1 MHRENKSG
9 WAARARVQGGRLAL
23 TTIDVVEAAK
33 QLRTELKREFPATK
47 FRVRTDRFSGGESID
62 VHWRDGPALDS

>member
-1 MHRENKSG
+1 M
-9 WAARARVQGGRLAL
+9 